1 MLDGFHRKK
10 RWLRFTTTFVLALIA
25 LAMPASFANFRVAL
39 QQSQVRHLF
48 VSVFLPHSSKIRAG
62 LNLGCENNCSGY
74 FSVIKIMIV
83 SRHPYLSL
91 ASYFDP
97 ETSVLASDVV
107 APRPFTDGHSAK
119 SRLPY

>member
-10 RWLRFTTTFVLALIA
+10 RWLRLVLAHIA
-25 LAMPASFANFRVAL
+25 LAMPASFANLTLEWPYNNHKRGIYLSA
-39 QQSQVRHLF
+39 
-48 VSVFLPHSSKIRAG
+48 FLPHSSKIRAG

-107 APRPFTDGHSAK
+107 APCPFTDGHSAK